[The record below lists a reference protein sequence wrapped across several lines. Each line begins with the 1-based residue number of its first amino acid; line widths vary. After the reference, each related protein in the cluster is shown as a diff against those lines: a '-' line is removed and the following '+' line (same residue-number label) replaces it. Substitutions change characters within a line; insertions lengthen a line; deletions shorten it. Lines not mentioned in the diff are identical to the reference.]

1 MSPGLQVSDSARL
14 EVRDNLFLNVE
25 SASIDVVNVDHVEVV
40 GNAFSQNAIKV
51 PFPALKTKTV
61 TSLYP
66 RQAISTSGVSS
77 LFISCNRLTNEHIKP
92 ECLGLTTTP
101 VPSTTVERKT
111 TSAAAT
117 TTMMATSFAKTST
130 SSLLHVR
137 ERVEEGGDGGE
148 VVVGVLSGLLLVL
161 LVLLLGVAV
170 LCAGRWGEGVRAEL
184 LNLYTVKVGG
194 RQKEEVV
201 EEKEVLTAPAAPP
214 PPPPP
219 PPPAA
224 PLTQISPTSVQPQL
238 FTPIWME
245 EIQKNKIFA
254 KQRLIMQ
261 DSTESEKLVQDTSM
275 EDIVEVS
282 GEKLEEA
289 KEPSDGEMGKKEESP
304 LPESDQVGRVLI
316 SNVKTKILNPRC

>member
-25 SASIDVVNVDHVEVV
+25 SASIDVVDVDHVEVV

-51 PFPALKTKTV
+51 RFPALKTKTV

-101 VPSTTVERKT
+101 VPSTTVARTT
-111 TSAAAT
+111 TSSAT

-282 GEKLEEA
+282 GENLEET
-289 KEPSDGEMGKKEESP
+289 KDPSDGEMGKKEESP
-304 LPESDQVGRVLI
+304 LPESDQVGRVLL
-316 SNVKTKILNPRC
+316 SNVKTKNLNPRC